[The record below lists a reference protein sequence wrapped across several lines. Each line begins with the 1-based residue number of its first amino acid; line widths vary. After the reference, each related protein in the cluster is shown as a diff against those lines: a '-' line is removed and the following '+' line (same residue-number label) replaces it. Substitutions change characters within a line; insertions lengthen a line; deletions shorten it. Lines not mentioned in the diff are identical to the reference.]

1 MAKARPSRPRPL
13 TLRSLTAPV
22 HAHKKM
28 GQPLD
33 FIHATGPSFRYRKA
47 AWMIVHPHGF
57 VGTFNVTASWM
68 QTVACAVCIRVQ
80 TAIQKSCQ
88 KSYLV
93 VFADNSSRW
102 TLPRFCMGLSILES
116 ICPRQ
121 EKILIISQYT
131 CYPKIILRYWW
142 LAAAT
147 NRSTMLNFKMPLACW
162 ASRINGVSSTI
173 ACWNLASGPSLSR

>member
-1 MAKARPSRPRPL
+1 MGAMAKDRPSRPRPL
-13 TLRSLTAPV
+13 TLRLLTAPV

-88 KSYLV
+88 KSYSV
-93 VFADNSSRW
+93 VFADNSSR
-102 TLPRFCMGLSILES
+102 
-116 ICPRQ
+116 
-121 EKILIISQYT
+121 
-131 CYPKIILRYWW
+131 
-142 LAAAT
+142 
-147 NRSTMLNFKMPLACW
+147 
-162 ASRINGVSSTI
+162 
-173 ACWNLASGPSLSR
+173 